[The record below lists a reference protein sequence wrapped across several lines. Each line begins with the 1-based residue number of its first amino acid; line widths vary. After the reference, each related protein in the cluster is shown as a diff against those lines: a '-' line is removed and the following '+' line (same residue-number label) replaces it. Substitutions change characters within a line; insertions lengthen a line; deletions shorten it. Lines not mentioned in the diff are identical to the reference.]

1 MARET
6 WATRVGFILAA
17 VGSAV
22 GLGNLWRFPWM
33 TAENGGSAFLVVYLA
48 IVLLVGVPGLLAE
61 FVIGRRTNRNPYGA
75 FRALTDSRVW
85 PLVGVFSVLTGVVL
99 LSFYSVVG
107 GWILRYTAASVTGAV
122 GAGAVPYF
130 SDPGAFFGGVAVGPD
145 AVAAHLVFLL
155 VTGVVVLAGVRRG
168 IEVGTTLMV
177 PGVAVLLVAL
187 AVWAAGQPNAG
198 AGYDFYLRF
207 DPSVLAGDF
216 LGVLG
221 PAAGQ
226 ALFTLS
232 VGAGTMITYA
242 SYLGEDRS
250 LPFDGATIALLNTAV
265 GVLAGLV
272 VFPLLFSQGIDPT
285 AGPTAGGGPGAVFVS
300 LAGAFAT
307 LPAGELVAVA
317 FFGVVSLAALSSSIS
332 MLELPVSFLV
342 DEFGVSRPIAV
353 AGLLVLVGVTGS
365 ATALDQSLFGVV
377 AGPVVDTMLTLG
389 LTAFLLF
396 VGWVLGRDAIVEFER
411 GAGDLAGRFSSPW
424 LLVVGV
430 ALPVFLLFTLF
441 TSLGLPGLLASV
453 GLSGSVGVAGT
464 VGLALLVAVGT
475 FAALRGPESVV

>member
-33 TAENGGSAFLVVYLA
+33 TAENGGSAFLVVYLGV
-48 IVLLVGVPGLLAE
+48 VLLVGVPGLLAE

-107 GWILRYTAASVTGAV
+107 GWILRYTAASVGGAV
-122 GAGAVPYF
+122 GAGPVPYF
-130 SDPGAFFGGVAVGPD
+130 ADPGAFFGGVAVGPD
-145 AVAAHLVFLL
+145 AVVAHLVFLL
-155 VTGVVVLAGVRRG
+155 LTGAVVLAGVRRG

-187 AVWAAGQPNAG
+187 AGWAAGQPNAG

-207 DPSVLAGDF
+207 DPSVLADDF

-250 LPFDGATIALLNTAV
+250 LPFDGATIALLNTGV

-342 DEFGVSRPIAV
+342 DEFGVSRPLAV
-353 AGLLVLVGVTGS
+353 AGLLALVGVTGS

-396 VGWVLGRDAIVEFER
+396 VGWVLGRDAVVEFER
-411 GAGDLAGRFSSPW
+411 GAGDLAGRLSTPW

-430 ALPVFLLFTLF
+430 LLPVFLLFTLF
-441 TSLGLPGLLASV
+441 TSLGLPGTLASV
-453 GLSGSVGVAGT
+453 GLSGTVGVAGT
-464 VGLALLVAVGT
+464 VALAVLVAVGA
-475 FAALRGPESVV
+475 FAALRGPGSVV